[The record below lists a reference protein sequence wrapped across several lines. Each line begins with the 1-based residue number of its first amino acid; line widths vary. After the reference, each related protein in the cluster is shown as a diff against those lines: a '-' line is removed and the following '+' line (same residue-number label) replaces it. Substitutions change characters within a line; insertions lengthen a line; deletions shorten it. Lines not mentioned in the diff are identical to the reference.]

1 MKIRRLIGDKKFY
14 ISVLAIA
21 LPIMLQNGITNLVNF
36 LDNFMVGLI
45 GTEEMSAVGIVN
57 QLIFVFNL
65 FIFGAVSGAGIF
77 TAQYFGRGDEDG
89 IRYTFRFKLVV
100 CTVITIIA
108 IFLFTLAEDV
118 LISLFINEG
127 SLEGDLELTLY
138 YAKRYI
144 RIAVI
149 GLVPYA
155 LCQCYSDTLRQIG
168 QTVVPMVA
176 GAIAVIVN
184 FIFNYLLIFGKLGLP
199 ELGVD
204 GAAIATVIA
213 RFVECIIVVAYTH
226 LKSGRYHFIK
236 GAYTKFYL
244 PLSKFLEIGTR
255 ALPLFINEALWSLG
269 MTMLI
274 RCYSVRG
281 LAVFAGFNIAS
292 TIQNVFNIS
301 FLSLGNAVGIMVG
314 YYLGAGDF
322 ETAKDCDTKLIA
334 FSVFVSLIFGIIM
347 LCVSPFIVG
356 IYTKVTVEARDV
368 AKYCLMVMSFNLPI
382 QAFLHSSYFTL
393 RSGGKTLVTFIFDSV
408 FVWAVSVPLALCLV
422 TFTTLSIFSIYPIV
436 LSVDLIKCV
445 VGYVLVKKDVWINNI
460 ALDDEKNNQPEQEV
474 LL

>member
-1 MKIRRLIGDKKFY
+1 
-14 ISVLAIA
+14 
-21 LPIMLQNGITNLVNF
+21 
-36 LDNFMVGLI
+36 
-45 GTEEMSAVGIVN
+45 
-57 QLIFVFNL
+57 
-65 FIFGAVSGAGIF
+65 
-77 TAQYFGRGDEDG
+77 
-89 IRYTFRFKLVV
+89 
-100 CTVITIIA
+100 
-108 IFLFTLAEDV
+108 
-118 LISLFINEG
+118 SLFINEG